1 MAMAAAMESV
11 GEEGTGSHEI
21 HEGHEK
27 VEEPG
32 QCPALRS
39 VRKISSAA
47 GNRLIKTDDVKVCGS
62 QCGRS
67 GFLVMKTTA
76 VAFHQ
81 GRMCRAIQNKFKK
94 KSYRTLTF
102 VTRG

>member
-1 MAMAAAMESV
+1 M
-11 GEEGTGSHEI
+11 
-21 HEGHEK
+21 
-27 VEEPG
+27 
-32 QCPALRS
+32 PALRS